1 MGQRIP
7 EKEIANFQFV
17 KLNTKPNTEKLTV
30 DPRRVRTVSGLFIPK
45 IKKSIAMTKE
55 KVIFSVQ

>member
-17 KLNTKPNTEKLTV
+17 DIENTLPAIMVERVSRVYGIILQYQFS
-30 DPRRVRTVSGLFIPK
+30 VRT
-45 IKKSIAMTKE
+45 
-55 KVIFSVQ
+55 